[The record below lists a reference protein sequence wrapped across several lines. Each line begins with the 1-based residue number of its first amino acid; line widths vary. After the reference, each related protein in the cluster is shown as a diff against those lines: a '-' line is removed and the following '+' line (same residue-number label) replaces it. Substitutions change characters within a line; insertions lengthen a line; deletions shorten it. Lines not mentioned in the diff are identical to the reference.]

1 MTSRATERLSPAKL
15 LRPINPPTLDKSV
28 INALIVMIEQANLK
42 IGDRL
47 PTEQT
52 LASSLGV
59 GRSTIREA
67 LKAWQ
72 SMGIVTRNKGAG
84 TVLAAEVTS
93 NSVHVPITLKLEA
106 ESLLRTNGVRRPLE
120 VEAIRLACK
129 HANKAQRQLIVDKA
143 DILVDIHAR
152 NEDWRE
158 ADGQFHTAIHEACG
172 NPLFGQ
178 LTRQILGV
186 FHSIY
191 NDPFGEP
198 LLGEQ
203 SIPMHHPLA
212 HAIANGEVQNAV
224 QYMLTISRIVD
235 EEVRKRIDDN

>member
-1 MTSRATERLSPAKL
+1 
-15 LRPINPPTLDKSV
+15 
-28 INALIVMIEQANLK
+28 MIEQTKLK

-47 PTEQT
+47 PTEQV
-52 LASSLGV
+52 LASRLGV

-84 TVLAAEVTS
+84 TVLAAEVAS

-120 VEAIRLACK
+120 VEAIRLTCAYATK
-129 HANKAQRQLIVDKA
+129 VQRQEIQDKA
-143 DILVDIHAR
+143 DILLDVHAR
-152 NEDWRE
+152 GDDWRE
-158 ADGQFHTAIHEACG
+158 SDRKFHAAIHEACG

-178 LTRQILGV
+178 LSTQIHSV

-191 NDPFGEP
+191 SDPFGVP
-198 LLGEQ
+198 LLGER
-203 SIPMHHPLA
+203 SIPVHGLLA
-212 HAIANGEVQNAV
+212 DAIANGDTRAAV
-224 QYMLTISRIVD
+224 QHMLTISRIVD
-235 EEVRKRIDDN
+235 EEVRKQLDDD